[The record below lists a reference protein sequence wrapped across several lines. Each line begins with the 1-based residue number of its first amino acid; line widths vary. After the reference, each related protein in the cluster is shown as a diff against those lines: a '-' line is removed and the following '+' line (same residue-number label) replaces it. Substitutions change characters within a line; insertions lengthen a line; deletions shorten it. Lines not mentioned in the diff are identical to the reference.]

1 VVVTTDFAAVVV
13 VVGAATVVVVDPVA
27 IGALGTE
34 GIVRTDTATV
44 VVADGTVTGTVVGA
58 ATSITSAGA
67 TVVVVVVVVVV
78 VGLTMSATRAVAA
91 LDSTVEPLAL
101 VAVTSNFRYLSM
113 SSSVRVYVS
122 DVAPV
127 MLVYVPPA
135 VAARFHRYVYV
146 GAGYPD
152 HVPRDPLS
160 VCPLVVVPLTDG
172 VTELAGA
179 AGIANLMMTWPL
191 PPCPERY
198 ANAPAP
204 PPAPEF
210 ASPSPPWAP
219 ILPDPALVPGV
230 PTPLFPM
237 PLPPDP

>member
-1 VVVTTDFAAVVV
+1 M
-13 VVGAATVVVVDPVA
+13 VVGAATVVVVDA
-27 IGALGTE
+27 GDLGATE
-34 GIVRTDTATV
+34 TTGIVRTDTATV

-67 TVVVVVVVVVV
+67 MVVVVVEVVVVVVVV

-152 HVPRDPLS
+152 HVPRAPVS
-160 VCPLVVVPLTDG
+160 VWPLVVVPLTVGDAVFEG
-172 VTELAGA
+172 S
-179 AGIANLMMTWPL
+179 
-191 PPCPERY
+191 
-198 ANAPAP
+198 
-204 PPAPEF
+204 
-210 ASPSPPWAP
+210 AS
-219 ILPDPALVPGV
+219 G
-230 PTPLFPM
+230 
-237 PLPPDP
+237 

>member
-1 VVVTTDFAAVVV
+1 M
-13 VVGAATVVVVDPVA
+13 VGAATVVVVDA
-27 IGALGTE
+27 GDLGATE
-34 GIVRTDTATV
+34 TTGIVRTDTATV

-67 TVVVVVVVVVV
+67 MVVVVVEVVVVVDVVVV

-152 HVPRDPLS
+152 HVPRAPVS
-160 VCPLVVVPLTDG
+160 VWPLVVVPLTVGDAVFEG
-172 VTELAGA
+172 S
-179 AGIANLMMTWPL
+179 
-191 PPCPERY
+191 
-198 ANAPAP
+198 
-204 PPAPEF
+204 
-210 ASPSPPWAP
+210 AS
-219 ILPDPALVPGV
+219 G
-230 PTPLFPM
+230 
-237 PLPPDP
+237 